1 MTRTVNLIAYL
12 PEFLK
17 EYREFE
23 AIMTAENPEF
33 QFIIGDT
40 KSNTDNMFVAT
51 ADDEGLKR
59 YEDMLHIQALDDDT
73 IEDRRTRIMTK
84 FTNLQ
89 PYTFKTM
96 YDRLIQLAGED
107 NIHIEL
113 IPNEYQLNVG
123 LGLARERAFDIVEEI
138 VQEMIPAN
146 LEYNVYILFNSHEI
160 LSQYTHEFLSEY
172 SHEELRKHIFE

>member
-12 PEFLK
+12 PEFLQ
-17 EYREFE
+17 EYREL
-23 AIMTAENPEF
+23 ASIMNAESPEF
-33 QFIIGDT
+33 QFIIEDT
-40 KSNTDNMFVAT
+40 NSNTDNMFVAT

-59 YEDMLHIQALDDDT
+59 YEEMLHIQALDDDT
-73 IEDRRTRIMTK
+73 LTDRRTRIMTK

-107 NIHIEL
+107 NVHIEL
-113 IPNEYQLNVG
+113 IPNEYQLKVG
-123 LGLARERAFDIVEEI
+123 LGLDQARKYDIVEEI

-146 LEYNVYILFNSHEI
+146 LDYSVVILFNTHEVLSQFTHDI
-160 LSQYTHEFLSEY
+160 LSDY
-172 SHEELRKHIFE
+172 SHEEVRKHQFE